1 MTSRATP
8 NNQLLTL
15 GPWMSE
21 LLYKS
26 PCSSWPLSISLLT
39 MYRQWYKRGLT
50 TYMYNSGH
58 MKMESNRLPEWLGL
72 STIWIYMYCTL
83 IYKTTSYGNHNI
95 KWHVWY
101 TGKAIISD
109 VNVKCKIPVLVNLK
123 VWKILKR
130 SFMELM
136 LKE

>member
-26 PCSSWPLSISLLT
+26 PCSSWPCTKQNLLSLSLSL
-39 MYRQWYKRGLT
+39 YIRQYKRGLT
-50 TYMYNSGH
+50 NYNSGH

-83 IYKTTSYGNHNI
+83 IYKTTSHGNHNI

-109 VNVKCKIPVLVNLK
+109 VNVKCKIPLLVNLK
-123 VWKILKR
+123 VWKILKW
-130 SFMELM
+130 SFME
-136 LKE
+136 

>member
-72 STIWIYMYCTL
+72 STIWICMYCTL
-83 IYKTTSYGNHNI
+83 IYKTTSYGNHFWCECKMQDTSPSKFKSLKNSKKKFYGI
-95 KWHVWY
+95 NVER
-101 TGKAIISD
+101 II
-109 VNVKCKIPVLVNLK
+109 
-123 VWKILKR
+123 
-130 SFMELM
+130 
-136 LKE
+136 